1 MGIPSL
7 FKWLSGKYPKIISNV
22 IEELAEEVE
31 GNFLP
36 VDSSKDNPNGI
47 EIDNLYLDMN
57 GIIHPCCHPED
68 KPAPPTEEEMY
79 IEIFK
84 YIDRIF
90 AMIRPRKLLFMA
102 IGSCVLI

>member
-1 MGIPSL
+1 
-7 FKWLSGKYPKIISNV
+7 
-22 IEELAEEVE
+22 
-31 GNFLP
+31 
-36 VDSSKDNPNGI
+36 
-47 EIDNLYLDMN
+47 MN

-68 KPAPPTEEEMY
+68 KPAPKTEEEMY

-102 IGSCVLI
+102 IDGVAPRAKMVTNGLTVESTTLKAFSSGSRRAIKQTRRGKKRIRTEIIWAACSE